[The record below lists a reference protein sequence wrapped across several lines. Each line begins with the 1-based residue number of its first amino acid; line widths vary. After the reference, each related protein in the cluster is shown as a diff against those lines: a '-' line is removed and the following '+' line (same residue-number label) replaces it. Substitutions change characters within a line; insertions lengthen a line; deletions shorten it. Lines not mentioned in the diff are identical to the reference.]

1 MNNTYLNGLDFNVGI
16 YIRLSQEDKD
26 KKYESDSESV
36 INQKEI
42 LRNYVK
48 SNNFNLVKEYV
59 DDGFSGTDFERPGF
73 QRMLEDI
80 NNKKINCVI
89 VKDLS
94 RLGRDH
100 VMTGYYIET
109 FFPEN
114 NIRFISILESFDS
127 FKNQASNDSSTFIIA
142 CNDYYSKQ
150 NSIKIRNVLNEK
162 RKHGKFVGS
171 LPCYGY
177 MRDPEDKGHLI
188 PNPETA
194 PIVKKIFKWRADGI
208 GPTEIASRLNKAH
221 IVTPSGYKKTN
232 YSSRLIDRDN
242 WNISTVKKIL
252 INRVYTG
259 DLVQHTQT
267 KVSYKSKKKIT
278 LDEKFWIVVNNTHE
292 ALVDKDTFEYVNS
305 LRSRYTRN
313 YDVKTGR
320 EKRLLEGKLF
330 CKECSNRLTVL
341 YRRNLDYWSVNCN
354 RYSRD
359 PVRGRCYSH
368 FYPYNYLEE
377 QILKQINKS
386 VSKLIKELDL
396 KELNNEVVKSVHKET
411 NNIDKTIKNLETE
424 KEKITKRINTLY
436 DDRCDGVI
444 SIEAYRELAKE
455 SETKLKEINDLI
467 DNENIKKYQIKNK
480 ANTLPDYTKKIK
492 KLLDLNK
499 PKKELIDTLV
509 DKIVIDKDR
518 NIAIYFK
525 YDIVPA
531 ISFKYENRN
540 LARNPYG
547 RKGKKSIV

>member
-1 MNNTYLNGLDFNVGI
+1 MYNTYLNGIDFNVGI

-26 KKYESDSESV
+26 KKYESNSESV
-36 INQKEI
+36 INQKEL
-42 LRNYVK
+42 LRGYVK
-48 SNNFNLVKEYV
+48 NNNFNLVKEYV
-59 DDGFSGTDFERPGF
+59 DDGYSGTDFERPGF
-73 QRMLEDI
+73 QSMLEDI

-114 NIRFISILESFDS
+114 NIRFISILESYDS

-162 RKHGKFVGS
+162 RKNGKFVGS
-171 LPCYGY
+171 LPCFGY
-177 MRDPEDKGHLI
+177 MRDPLDKGHLI
-188 PNPETA
+188 PNPDTA
-194 PIVKKIFKWRADGI
+194 SIVKKIFKWRADGI
-208 GPTEIASRLNKAH
+208 GPTEIANRLNKANV
-221 IVTPSGYKKTN
+221 ITPSGYKKTN

-252 INRVYTG
+252 CNRIYTG

-267 KVSYKSKKKIT
+267 KVNYKSKKKIT
-278 LDEKFWIVVNNTHE
+278 LDEKLWIIVENTHE
-292 ALVDKDTFEYVNS
+292 PLVDKDTFEYVNT
-305 LRSRYTRN
+305 LRKRNTRN
-313 YDVKTGR
+313 YEIKTNR

-330 CKECSNRLTVL
+330 CKECKNRLTVL
-341 YRRNLDYWSVNCN
+341 YRKKQDYWSVNCN

-377 QILKQINKS
+377 QVLEQINKYI
-386 VSKLIKELDL
+386 SKLIKELNI
-396 KELNNEVVKSVHKET
+396 KELNDEVVKSIHKET
-411 NNIDKTIKNLETE
+411 TNIDKIVKEFQIE
-424 KEKITKRINTLY
+424 KEKITGRLKTLY
-436 DDRCDGVI
+436 NDRCDGVI
-444 SIEAYRELAKE
+444 SADTYKELAGE
-455 SETKLKEINDLI
+455 FEQKLKQINEDI
-467 DNENIKKYQIKNK
+467 ENQNVKKYKMKSK
-480 ANTLPDYTKKIK
+480 ANILPDYTKKIK

-509 DKIVIDKDR
+509 DKVVIDKDR
-518 NIAIYFK
+518 NITICFK
-525 YDIVPA
+525 YDIVPEVT
-531 ISFKYENRN
+531 FKYENRN
-540 LARNPYG
+540 LERNPYG
-547 RKGKKSIV
+547 RKGKN

>member
-1 MNNTYLNGLDFNVGI
+1 M
-16 YIRLSQEDKD
+16 
-26 KKYESDSESV
+26 
-36 INQKEI
+36 
-42 LRNYVK
+42 
-48 SNNFNLVKEYV
+48 

-162 RKHGKFVGS
+162 RKSGKFVGS

-208 GPTEIASRLNKAH
+208 GPTEIANRLNKAH
-221 IVTPSGYKKTN
+221 VVTPSGYKKTN

-267 KVSYKSKKKIT
+267 KVSYKSKKKIAV
-278 LDEKFWIVVNNTHE
+278 DEKFWIIVNNTHE
-292 ALVDKDTFEYVNS
+292 ALVDKDTFEYVNN
-305 LRSRYTRN
+305 LRKRNTRN
-313 YDVKTGR
+313 YGVKTGR

-377 QILKQINKS
+377 QVLEQINKS

-411 NNIDKTIKNLETE
+411 NNIDKTIKNLEVE

-444 SIEAYRELAKE
+444 SAEVYKELAKE

-467 DNENIKKYQIKNK
+467 DNEKIKKYKIKK
-480 ANTLPDYTKKIK
+480 RVDVLPDYTKKIK
-492 KLLDLNK
+492 KLLDINK

-518 NIAIYFK
+518 NITIYFK
-525 YDIVPA
+525 YDIVPVV
-531 ISFKYENRN
+531 SFKYENRN

-547 RKGKKSIV
+547 RKGKNQYSKD